1 MEGWLLSK
9 ADRAFRAQISQA
21 VLAGDGFGKPMGI
34 LNPAAGIPIYETA
47 DAPSPGQFTWQDLVA
62 LRWQIP
68 QSFQDAGAYMMKFA
82 HLGAGLHHVGHQRS
96 ADHDDHAR
104 RRCAVPHRRHA
115 GRDRATDAGRCPRL
129 DAGRLRQLAA
139 SIHGGEPQS
148 GDDAAGPVQR
158 GLLRVI

>member
-1 MEGWLLSK
+1 MAKSMTAREAAQRYGKDRRTIRRRPHGIGFVVVRVCAHRDFASCGRRDRRYRDSTTMEGWLLSK

-68 QSFQDAGAYMMKFA
+68 QSFQGAGAYMMK
-82 HLGAGLHHVGHQRS
+82 
-96 ADHDDHAR
+96 
-104 RRCAVPHRRHA
+104 
-115 GRDRATDAGRCPRL
+115 
-129 DAGRLRQLAA
+129 
-139 SIHGGEPQS
+139 
-148 GDDAAGPVQR
+148 
-158 GLLRVI
+158 